1 MQSVPRLYTQFH
13 PRHYDIHWDLTRA
26 KSDRIISGVVTI
38 SGEQIE
44 PKMIRLH
51 AHELRIHEI
60 TVNGASVADYI
71 LDPATDELQ
80 IPHHTHGD
88 VQITIA
94 FDLDLSDTMHGL
106 YPCYFTHDGVKQE
119 LYATQFE
126 SHHAREAFPC
136 IDEPEAKA
144 TFAVSLTHPTHVTA
158 LSNMPIASHE
168 ARDHAA
174 LTTFDVTPV
183 MSSYLLAFVVG
194 KLHKKT
200 GKTPRGVE
208 VSVWATPAQ
217 PSHLLDFALDT
228 AIKVTDFYEDYFGI
242 QYPLAK
248 CDHIALPDFS
258 SGAMENWG
266 LITYRELCLLADP
279 KTSSVSTKHMVASV
293 IAHELAHQWFGN
305 LVTMRWWNNLWLNES
320 FADFVE
326 HIAIDHLYPEW
337 ETWLDFILSRG
348 IGALRRDAID
358 GVQAVQVD
366 VHHPDEISTIFD
378 GAIVYGKGARLMKML
393 RTYVGDEA
401 FRNGLRQYFQTY
413 AYKNTEGED
422 LWNCLSA
429 ASGKDVSAFMNAWI
443 TQPGYPVVTVEQ
455 DQLSQTQFF
464 IGNHAPSKQLWP
476 ILLSATPSGA
486 TPELFDTRT
495 IAAHSSLDQRFNSNN
510 TSHFITRY
518 SKPHLTNLL
527 MHIESAP
534 TIDRLTLLNDQ
545 TLLVR
550 GRYEPSAILIDLV
563 KYYEN
568 ETNDAVWDI
577 ISLTL
582 GELRKFVEDDLTAEQ
597 KLRSLS
603 ASVARASFDRLGL
616 DERESESITDTKLRT
631 TVLAMM
637 LYGED
642 ETVINE
648 TLKRFHITKLDHLSA
663 ELRPLIIST
672 AVKYQHSDTLIDT
685 LLTLYATTP
694 SAELKED
701 LVSGLTATRNIAT
714 AKKLLA
720 NCKDTNIV
728 RPQDVAHWFVYLV
741 RNYYTRDVAWQ
752 WLRDNWNWIID
763 TFSGDKSYDEFP
775 RYAAMGL
782 VTRTQLAEYKAFFE
796 PMLDIPALKRTI
808 QMGISEIEARI
819 EIIEQD
825 GPAVRSALIN
835 D

>member
-26 KSDRIISGVVTI
+26 HDDRVISGIVTI
-38 SGEQIE
+38 SGEQLE
-44 PKMIRLH
+44 PKLIRLH
-51 AHELRIHEI
+51 AHELRIHE
-60 TVNGASVADYI
+60 VSVDGAQVSDFTI
-71 LDPATDELQ
+71 DQNTDELR

-88 VQITIA
+88 VQITIK
-94 FDLDLSDTMHGL
+94 FELNLTDTMHGL
-106 YPCYFTHDGVKQE
+106 YPCYFVHDGVKQE

-144 TFAVSLTHPTHVTA
+144 TFSASLTHPTHLTA
-158 LSNMPIASHE
+158 LSNMPVATRE

-174 LTTFDVTPV
+174 LTTFDTTPV

-200 GKTPRGVE
+200 GKTSRGVE

-217 PSHLLDFALDT
+217 PARTLDFALDT
-228 AIKVTDFYEDYFGI
+228 AIKVTDFYEEYFGV

-248 CDHIALPDFS
+248 CDHVALPDFS

-266 LITYRELCLLADP
+266 LITYREVCLLADE
-279 KTSSVSTKHMVASV
+279 KTSSISSKHLVASV

-337 ETWLDFILSRG
+337 ETWLDFVLARG

-358 GVQAVQVD
+358 GVQPVQVE

-393 RTYVGDEA
+393 RTYVGDDA
-401 FRNGLRQYFQTY
+401 FRAGLKQYFHTY

-422 LWNCLSA
+422 LWRCLSD
-429 ASGKDVSAFMNAWI
+429 ASGKDVGAFMNAWI
-443 TQPGYPVVTVEQ
+443 TQPGYPVLTVES
-455 DQLSQTQFF
+455 DQISQTQFF
-464 IGNHAPSKQLWP
+464 IGNHKPSKQRWP
-476 ILLSATPSGA
+476 ILLRAEPSGDLPEIFDSRTLTVRT
-486 TPELFDTRT
+486 TP
-495 IAAHSSLDQRFNSNN
+495 DQRFNSGD
-510 TSHFITRY
+510 TGHFVTRY
-518 SKPHLTNLL
+518 SKPHLTSLL

-550 GRYEPSAILIDLV
+550 GRYEPSAILIDLI

-582 GELRKFVEDDLTAEQ
+582 GELRKFIENDEAAEA
-597 KLRSLS
+597 KLRKLS
-603 ASVARASFDRLGL
+603 AGVARSSYERLGF
-616 DERESESITDTKLRT
+616 DEIDHEPVTDTKLRAT
-631 TVLAMM
+631 ALAMM
-637 LYGED
+637 LYSED
-642 ETVINE
+642 ESVVAE
-648 TLKRFHITKLDHLSA
+648 ALKRFHITKLDELSA
-663 ELRPLIIST
+663 ELRPLIIGT
-672 AVKYQHSDTLIDT
+672 TVKYRHDNKLIDK
-685 LLTLYATTP
+685 LLTLYTTTP

-701 LVSGLTATRNIAT
+701 LVSGLTATRNINT
-714 AKKLLA
+714 ARHLLA
-720 NCKDTNIV
+720 SCKDPDTV
-728 RPQDVAHWFVYLV
+728 RPQDVAHWFVYLI
-741 RNYYTRDVAWQ
+741 RNRYTRDTAWQ
-752 WLRDNWNWIID
+752 WLRDNWEWIVK
-763 TFSGDKSYDEFP
+763 TFAGDKSYDEFP

-782 VTRTQLAEYKAFFE
+782 MTREQLAEYKTFFE
-796 PMLDIPALKRTI
+796 PMLDVPALKRTI
-808 QMGISEIEARI
+808 LMGISEIEARL
-819 EIIEQD
+819 EIIEED
-825 GPAVRSALIN
+825 GVAVRDALIKL
-835 D
+835 